1 MARSLELE
9 ERCMN
14 VPYSTVEEYLK
25 SKVKK
30 VVSLAGNN
38 GGDGQQTREATK
50 RQLTNWIA

>member
-1 MARSLELE
+1 
-9 ERCMN
+9 MN

-38 GGDGQQTREATK
+38 GGDGQQTREATE
-50 RQLTNWIA
+50 RQVVNLLIYSVLMLI